1 MVGGEEG
8 CSGDLWAVIDL
19 VAVGWRGRR
28 RICEVSGGEGPGFVT
43 VVFSAVDVEDGL
55 YGILNSTLLIWPWGL
70 AGFLSCTIP
79 WRGIAHRGRG
89 EETHQY
95 QRHSSA
101 CGMPQCSNPPRI
113 HNNALIAEQLK
124 ELSPAPNERIF
135 RVCDRAIEDGNLWTE
150 VVVRYYDD
158 ETEARE
164 RVDLRLWDHVLGPDD
179 EAAAMED

>member
-1 MVGGEEG
+1 
-8 CSGDLWAVIDL
+8 
-19 VAVGWRGRR
+19 
-28 RICEVSGGEGPGFVT
+28 
-43 VVFSAVDVEDGL
+43 
-55 YGILNSTLLIWPWGL
+55 
-70 AGFLSCTIP
+70 
-79 WRGIAHRGRG
+79 
-89 EETHQY
+89 
-95 QRHSSA
+95 
-101 CGMPQCSNPPRI
+101 MPQCSNPPRI

-150 VVVRYYDD
+150 AVVRYYDD